1 MTQLVSEQEQTAA
14 VKSLERLISVPSYN
28 QPAETGAPFGRVIRN
43 ALDEMMKICDELG
56 FRTYED
62 PDGYYGYAEVG
73 EGEKVFGVIC
83 HLDTVPAGDL
93 ASWEHDPFKGAV
105 YNNAVYGRGAQD
117 DKGPGIAALFA
128 VKALMDAGYQFNRRI
143 RFIYGTDEE
152 ILWRGIAQ
160 YNKKE
165 APIDSGISPDA
176 EFPLIYAEKGLQ
188 QSYLVGPGTDQLKIS
203 LKNAFNA
210 VPDKAVYDGPKQA
223 EVKAALDKHGFEYT
237 SDGDSITVT
246 GKSVHAML
254 APEGTNAVLRLAI
267 ALDDVFDFKPLDFIG
282 KLFKEDATGTNV
294 LGDVEDESGHLT
306 FNISSLEIN
315 EQETRMQID
324 LRIPVTIDRDQLL
337 EKLSAKVAPYDLKYV
352 HFDYVA
358 PLYVPK
364 DSNLVKTLMEVYKE
378 QTGDMAAT
386 PQISGG
392 ATFARTMHNCVAFGG
407 MLPTTP
413 DYMHQANE
421 QWPLKD
427 MFKAMEIY
435 AQAIKRLCVDEGN

>member
-1 MTQLVSEQEQTAA
+1 MDKIITEDEQKAA
-14 VKSLERLISVPSYN
+14 VKTLERLISVPSYN
-28 QPAETGAPFGRVIRN
+28 QPAEEGAPFGKGIRN
-43 ALDEMMKICDELG
+43 ALDEMMKICDELS
-56 FRTYED
+56 FKTYED

-73 EGEKVFGVIC
+73 SGDKIFGVIC

-93 ASWEHDPFKGAV
+93 GKWKHNPFKGTV
-105 YNNAVYGRGAQD
+105 INDAVYGRGSQD
-117 DKGPGIAALFA
+117 DKGPGIAALYA
-128 VKALMDAGYQFNRRI
+128 VKALMDQGYHFNQRI

-152 ILWRGIAQ
+152 ILWRGIAE

-188 QSYLVGPGTDQLKIS
+188 QSYLVGPGTDQLKLN

-210 VPDKAVYDGPKQA
+210 VPDSAVYDGPKQD
-223 EVKAALDKHGFEYT
+223 EVKVALDKHGFEYT
-237 SDGDSITVT
+237 SDDNSITVI
-246 GKSVHAML
+246 GKSVHAMM
-254 APEGTNAVLRLAI
+254 APKGTNAVLRLAI

-282 KLFKEDATGTNV
+282 KLFKEGATGSNV
-294 LGDVEDESGHLT
+294 LGDVRDESGQLT

-315 EQETRMQID
+315 ENETRMQID
-324 LRIPVTIDRDQLL
+324 LRIPVTVDRDNLL
-337 EKLSAKVAPYDLKYV
+337 AKLSKQVAAYDLKYV
-352 HFDYVA
+352 HFDYLA

-364 DSNLVKTLMEVYKE
+364 DSKLVRTLMKVYKE
-378 QTGDMAAT
+378 QTGDVDAE

-392 ATFARTMHNCVAFGG
+392 ATFARTMNNCVAFGG

-421 QWPLKD
+421 QWPLSD
-427 MFKAMEIY
+427 MYKAMEIY
-435 AQAIKRLCVDEGN
+435 VQAIKKLCVD

>member
-1 MTQLVSEQEQTAA
+1 MDKIITEDEQKAA
-14 VKSLERLISVPSYN
+14 VKTLERLISVPSYN
-28 QPAETGAPFGRVIRN
+28 QPAEEGAPFGKGIRN
-43 ALDEMMKICDELG
+43 ALDEMMKICDELS
-56 FRTYED
+56 FKTYED

-73 EGEKVFGVIC
+73 SGDKIFGVIC

-93 ASWEHDPFKGAV
+93 GKWKHNPFKGTV
-105 YNNAVYGRGAQD
+105 INDAVYGRGSQD
-117 DKGPGIAALFA
+117 DKGPGIAALYA
-128 VKALMDAGYQFNRRI
+128 VKALMDQGYHFNQRI

-152 ILWRGIAQ
+152 ILWRGIAE

-188 QSYLVGPGTDQLKIS
+188 QSYLVGPGTDQLKLN

-210 VPDKAVYDGPKQA
+210 VPDSAVYDGPKQD
-223 EVKAALDKHGFEYT
+223 EVKVALDKHGFEYT
-237 SDGDSITVT
+237 SDDNSITVI
-246 GKSVHAML
+246 GKSVHAMM
-254 APEGTNAVLRLAI
+254 APKGTNAVLRLAI

-282 KLFKEDATGTNV
+282 KLFKEGATGSNV
-294 LGDVEDESGHLT
+294 LGDVRDESGQLT

-315 EQETRMQID
+315 ENETRMQID
-324 LRIPVTIDRDQLL
+324 LRIPVTVDRDNLL
-337 EKLSAKVAPYDLKYV
+337 AKLSKQVAAYDLKYV
-352 HFDYVA
+352 HFDYLA

-364 DSNLVKTLMEVYKE
+364 DSKLLRTLMKVYKE
-378 QTGDMAAT
+378 QTGDVDAE

-392 ATFARTMHNCVAFGG
+392 ATFARTMNNCVAFGG

-421 QWPLKD
+421 QWPLSD
-427 MFKAMEIY
+427 MYKAMEIY
-435 AQAIKRLCVDEGN
+435 AQAIKKLCVD

>member
-1 MTQLVSEQEQTAA
+1 MDKIITEDEQKAA
-14 VKSLERLISVPSYN
+14 VKTLERLISVPSYN
-28 QPAETGAPFGRVIRN
+28 QPAEEGAPFGKGIRN
-43 ALDEMMKICDELG
+43 ALDEMMKICDELS
-56 FRTYED
+56 FKTYED

-73 EGEKVFGVIC
+73 SGDKIFGVIC

-93 ASWEHDPFKGAV
+93 GKWKHNPFKGTV
-105 YNNAVYGRGAQD
+105 INDAVYGRGSQD
-117 DKGPGIAALFA
+117 DKGPGIAALYA
-128 VKALMDAGYQFNRRI
+128 VKALMDQGYHFNQRI

-152 ILWRGIAQ
+152 ILWRGIAE

-188 QSYLVGPGTDQLKIS
+188 QSYLVGPGTDQLKLN

-210 VPDKAVYDGPKQA
+210 VPDSAVYDGPKQD
-223 EVKAALDKHGFEYT
+223 EVKVALDKHGFEYT
-237 SDGDSITVT
+237 SDDNSITVI
-246 GKSVHAML
+246 GKSVHAMM
-254 APEGTNAVLRLAI
+254 APKGTNAVLRLAI

-282 KLFKEDATGTNV
+282 KLFKEGATGSNV
-294 LGDVEDESGHLT
+294 LGDVRDESGQLT

-315 EQETRMQID
+315 ENETRMQID
-324 LRIPVTIDRDQLL
+324 LRIPVTVDRDNLL
-337 EKLSAKVAPYDLKYV
+337 AKLSKQVAAYDLKYV
-352 HFDYVA
+352 HFDYLV

-364 DSNLVKTLMEVYKE
+364 DSKLVRTLMKVYKE
-378 QTGDMAAT
+378 QTGDVDAE

-392 ATFARTMHNCVAFGG
+392 ATFARTMNNCVAFGG

-421 QWPLKD
+421 QWPLSD
-427 MFKAMEIY
+427 MYKAMEIY
-435 AQAIKRLCVDEGN
+435 AQAIKKLCVD

>member
-1 MTQLVSEQEQTAA
+1 MDKIITEDEQKAA
-14 VKSLERLISVPSYN
+14 VKTLERLISVPSYN
-28 QPAETGAPFGRVIRN
+28 QPAEEGAPFGKGIRN
-43 ALDEMMKICDELG
+43 ALDEMMKICDELS
-56 FRTYED
+56 FKTYED

-73 EGEKVFGVIC
+73 SGDKIFGVIC

-93 ASWEHDPFKGAV
+93 GKWKHNPFKGTV
-105 YNNAVYGRGAQD
+105 INDAVYGRGSQD
-117 DKGPGIAALFA
+117 DKGPGIAALYA
-128 VKALMDAGYQFNRRI
+128 VKALMDQGYHFNQRI

-152 ILWRGIAQ
+152 ILWRGIAE

-188 QSYLVGPGTDQLKIS
+188 QSYLVGPGTDQLKLN

-210 VPDKAVYDGPKQA
+210 VPDSAVYDGPKQD
-223 EVKAALDKHGFEYT
+223 EVKVALDKHGFEYT
-237 SDGDSITVT
+237 SDNNSITVI
-246 GKSVHAML
+246 GKSVHAMM
-254 APEGTNAVLRLAI
+254 APKGTNAVLRLAI

-282 KLFKEDATGTNV
+282 KLFKEGATGSNV
-294 LGDVEDESGHLT
+294 LGDVRDESGQLT

-315 EQETRMQID
+315 ENETRMQID
-324 LRIPVTIDRDQLL
+324 LRIPVTVDRDNLL
-337 EKLSAKVAPYDLKYV
+337 AKLSKQVAAYDLKYV
-352 HFDYVA
+352 HFDYLA

-364 DSNLVKTLMEVYKE
+364 DSKLVRTLMKVYKE
-378 QTGDMAAT
+378 QTGDVDAE

-392 ATFARTMHNCVAFGG
+392 ATFARTMNNCVAFGG

-421 QWPLKD
+421 QWPLSD
-427 MFKAMEIY
+427 MYKAMEIY
-435 AQAIKRLCVDEGN
+435 AQAIKKLCVD

>member
-1 MTQLVSEQEQTAA
+1 MDKIITEDEQKAA
-14 VKSLERLISVPSYN
+14 VKTLERLISVPSYN
-28 QPAETGAPFGRVIRN
+28 QPAEEGAPFGKGIRN
-43 ALDEMMKICDELG
+43 ALDEMMKICDELS
-56 FRTYED
+56 FKTYED

-73 EGEKVFGVIC
+73 SGDKIFGVIC

-93 ASWEHDPFKGAV
+93 GKWKHNPFKGTV
-105 YNNAVYGRGAQD
+105 INDAVYGRGSQD
-117 DKGPGIAALFA
+117 DKGPGIAALYA
-128 VKALMDAGYQFNRRI
+128 VKALMDQGYHFNQRI

-152 ILWRGIAQ
+152 ILWRGIAE

-188 QSYLVGPGTDQLKIS
+188 QSYLVGPGTDQLKLN

-210 VPDKAVYDGPKQA
+210 VPDSAVYDGPKQD
-223 EVKAALDKHGFEYT
+223 EVKVALDKHGFEYT
-237 SDGDSITVT
+237 SDDNSITVI
-246 GKSVHAML
+246 GKSVHAMM
-254 APEGTNAVLRLAI
+254 APKGTNAVLRLAI

-282 KLFKEDATGTNV
+282 KLFKEGATGSNV
-294 LGDVEDESGHLT
+294 LGDVRDESGQLT

-315 EQETRMQID
+315 ENETRMQID
-324 LRIPVTIDRDQLL
+324 LRIPVTVDRDNLL
-337 EKLSAKVAPYDLKYV
+337 AKLSKQVAAYDLKYV
-352 HFDYVA
+352 HFDYLA

-364 DSNLVKTLMEVYKE
+364 DSKLVRTLMKVYKE
-378 QTGDMAAT
+378 QTGDVDAE

-392 ATFARTMHNCVAFGG
+392 ATFARTMNNCVAFGG

-421 QWPLKD
+421 QWPLPD
-427 MFKAMEIY
+427 MYKAMEIY
-435 AQAIKRLCVDEGN
+435 AQAIKKLCVD

>member
-1 MTQLVSEQEQTAA
+1 MDKIITEDEQKAA
-14 VKSLERLISVPSYN
+14 VKTLERLISVPSYN
-28 QPAETGAPFGRVIRN
+28 QPVEEGAPFGKGIRN

-56 FRTYED
+56 FKTYED

-73 EGEKVFGVIC
+73 SGDKIFGVIC

-93 ASWEHDPFKGAV
+93 GKWKHNPFKGTV
-105 YNNAVYGRGAQD
+105 INDAVYGRGSQD
-117 DKGPGIAALFA
+117 DKGPGIAALYA
-128 VKALMDAGYQFNRRI
+128 VKALMDQGYHFNQRI

-152 ILWRGIAQ
+152 ILWRGIAE

-188 QSYLVGPGTDQLKIS
+188 QSYLVGPGTDQLKIN

-210 VPDKAVYDGPKQA
+210 VPDSAVYDGPKQD

-237 SDGDSITVT
+237 SDDNSITVI
-246 GKSVHAML
+246 GKSVHAMM

-282 KLFKEDATGTNV
+282 KLFKEDATGSNV
-294 LGDVEDESGHLT
+294 LGDVRDESGQLT

-315 EQETRMQID
+315 ENETRMQID
-324 LRIPVTIDRDQLL
+324 LRIPVTIDRDNLL
-337 EKLSAKVAPYDLKYV
+337 AKLSKQVAAYDLKYV
-352 HFDYVA
+352 HFDYLA

-364 DSNLVKTLMEVYKE
+364 DSKLVQTLMKVYKK
-378 QTGDMAAT
+378 QTGDVDAE

-392 ATFARTMHNCVAFGG
+392 ATFARTMNNCVAFGG

-421 QWPLKD
+421 QWPLPD
-427 MFKAMEIY
+427 MYKAMEIY
-435 AQAIKRLCVDEGN
+435 AQAIKKLCVD

>member
-1 MTQLVSEQEQTAA
+1 MDKIITEDEQKAA
-14 VKSLERLISVPSYN
+14 VKTLERLISVPSYN
-28 QPAETGAPFGRVIRN
+28 QPAEEGAPFGKGIRN
-43 ALDEMMKICDELG
+43 ALDEMMKICDELS
-56 FRTYED
+56 FKTYED

-73 EGEKVFGVIC
+73 SGDKIFGVIC

-93 ASWEHDPFKGAV
+93 GKWKHNPFKGTV
-105 YNNAVYGRGAQD
+105 INDAVYGRGSQD
-117 DKGPGIAALFA
+117 DKGPGIAALYA
-128 VKALMDAGYQFNRRI
+128 IKALMDQGYHFNQRI

-152 ILWRGIAQ
+152 ILWRGIAE

-188 QSYLVGPGTDQLKIS
+188 QSYLVGPGTDQLKLN

-210 VPDKAVYDGPKQA
+210 VPDSAVYDGPKQD
-223 EVKAALDKHGFEYT
+223 EVKVALDKHGFEYT
-237 SDGDSITVT
+237 SDDNSITVI
-246 GKSVHAML
+246 GKSVHAMM
-254 APEGTNAVLRLAI
+254 APKGTNAVLRLAI

-282 KLFKEDATGTNV
+282 KLFKEGATGSNV
-294 LGDVEDESGHLT
+294 LGDVRDESGQLT

-315 EQETRMQID
+315 ENETRMQID
-324 LRIPVTIDRDQLL
+324 LRIPVTVDRDNLL
-337 EKLSAKVAPYDLKYV
+337 AKLSKQVAAYDLKYV
-352 HFDYVA
+352 HFDYLA

-364 DSNLVKTLMEVYKE
+364 DSKLVRTLMKVYKE
-378 QTGDMAAT
+378 QTGDVDAE

-392 ATFARTMHNCVAFGG
+392 ATFARTMNNCVAFGG

-421 QWPLKD
+421 QWPLSD
-427 MFKAMEIY
+427 MYKAMEIY
-435 AQAIKRLCVDEGN
+435 AQAIKKLCVD

>member
-1 MTQLVSEQEQTAA
+1 MDKIITEDEQKAA
-14 VKSLERLISVPSYN
+14 VKTLERLISVPSYN
-28 QPAETGAPFGRVIRN
+28 QPAEEGAPFGKGIRN
-43 ALDEMMKICDELG
+43 ALDEMMKICDELS
-56 FRTYED
+56 FKTYED

-73 EGEKVFGVIC
+73 SGDKIFGVIC

-93 ASWEHDPFKGAV
+93 GKWKHNPFKGTV
-105 YNNAVYGRGAQD
+105 INDAVYGRGSQD
-117 DKGPGIAALFA
+117 DKGPGIAALYA
-128 VKALMDAGYQFNRRI
+128 VKALMDQGYHFNQRI

-152 ILWRGIAQ
+152 ILWRGIAE

-188 QSYLVGPGTDQLKIS
+188 QSYLVGPGTDQLKLN

-210 VPDKAVYDGPKQA
+210 VPDSAVYDGPKQD
-223 EVKAALDKHGFEYT
+223 EVKVALDKHGFEYT
-237 SDGDSITVT
+237 SDDNSITVI
-246 GKSVHAML
+246 GKSVHAMM
-254 APEGTNAVLRLAI
+254 APKGTNAVLRLAI

-282 KLFKEDATGTNV
+282 KLFKEDATGSNV
-294 LGDVEDESGHLT
+294 LGDVRDESGQLT

-315 EQETRMQID
+315 ENETRMQID
-324 LRIPVTIDRDQLL
+324 LRIPVTVDRDNLL
-337 EKLSAKVAPYDLKYV
+337 AKLSKQVAAYDLKYV
-352 HFDYVA
+352 HFDYLA

-364 DSNLVKTLMEVYKE
+364 DSKLVQTLMEVYKE
-378 QTGDMAAT
+378 QTGDVAAE

-392 ATFARTMHNCVAFGG
+392 ATFARTMNNCVAFGG

-421 QWPLKD
+421 QWPLPD
-427 MFKAMEIY
+427 MYKAMEIY
-435 AQAIKRLCVDEGN
+435 AQAIKKLCVD

>member
-1 MTQLVSEQEQTAA
+1 MSKIVNEQDQQAA
-14 VKSLERLISVPSYN
+14 VQALERLISVPSYN
-28 QPAETGAPFGRVIRN
+28 QEPAPGAPFGQGIRN

-56 FRTYED
+56 FKTYED
-62 PDGYYGYAEVG
+62 PNGYYGYAEVG
-73 EGEKVFGVIC
+73 QGDKVFGVIC

-93 ASWEHDPFKGAV
+93 AAWEHDPFKGTV
-105 YNNAVYGRGAQD
+105 INNAVYGRGSQD

-128 VKALMDAGYQFNRRI
+128 VKALMDRGYQFKQRI

-210 VPDKAVYDGPKQA
+210 VPDKAVYDGPKLA
-223 EVKAALDKHGFEYT
+223 EVKAALDRHGFAYQD
-237 SDGDSITVT
+237 DGDSITVL

-254 APEGTNAVLRLAI
+254 APQGTNAVLRLAI
-267 ALDDVFDFKPLDFIG
+267 ALDEVFDFKPLDFIG

-294 LGDVEDESGHLT
+294 LGDVQDESGHLT

-324 LRIPVTIDRDQLL
+324 LRIPVTVDRDKLIDQLS
-337 EKLSAKVAPYDLKYV
+337 KAVAPYDLKYV
-352 HFDYVA
+352 HFDYLA

-364 DSNLVKTLMEVYKE
+364 DTKLVQTLMAVYKE
-378 QTGDMAAT
+378 QTGDQDAT

-421 QWPLKD
+421 QWPLAD
-427 MFKAMEIY
+427 MDKAMEIF
-435 AQAIKRLCVDEGN
+435 AQAIKRLVCD

>member
-1 MTQLVSEQEQTAA
+1 MDKTITEDEQKAA
-14 VKSLERLISVPSYN
+14 VKTLERLISVPSYN
-28 QPAETGAPFGRVIRN
+28 QPAEEGAPFGKGIRN
-43 ALDEMMKICDELG
+43 ALDEMMKICDELS
-56 FRTYED
+56 FKTYED

-73 EGEKVFGVIC
+73 SGDKIFGVIC

-93 ASWEHDPFKGAV
+93 GKWKHNPFKGTV
-105 YNNAVYGRGAQD
+105 INDAVYGRGSQD
-117 DKGPGIAALFA
+117 DKGPGIAALYA
-128 VKALMDAGYQFNRRI
+128 VKALMDQGYHFNQRI

-152 ILWRGIAQ
+152 ILWRGIAE

-188 QSYLVGPGTDQLKIS
+188 QSYLVGPGTDQLKLN

-210 VPDKAVYDGPKQA
+210 VPDSAVYDGPKQD
-223 EVKAALDKHGFEYT
+223 EVKVALDKHGFEYT
-237 SDGDSITVT
+237 SDDNSITVI
-246 GKSVHAML
+246 GKSVHAMM
-254 APEGTNAVLRLAI
+254 APKGTNAVLRLAI

-282 KLFKEDATGTNV
+282 KLFKEGATGSNV
-294 LGDVEDESGHLT
+294 LGDVRDESGQLT

-315 EQETRMQID
+315 ENETRMQID
-324 LRIPVTIDRDQLL
+324 LRIPVTVDRDNLL
-337 EKLSAKVAPYDLKYV
+337 AKLSKQVAAYDLNYV
-352 HFDYVA
+352 HFDYLA

-364 DSNLVKTLMEVYKE
+364 DSKLVRTLMKVYKE
-378 QTGDMAAT
+378 QTGDVDAE

-392 ATFARTMHNCVAFGG
+392 ATFARTMNNCVAFGG

-421 QWPLKD
+421 QWPLSD
-427 MFKAMEIY
+427 MYKAMEIY
-435 AQAIKRLCVDEGN
+435 AQAIKKLCVD

>member
-1 MTQLVSEQEQTAA
+1 MDKIITEDEQKAA
-14 VKSLERLISVPSYN
+14 VKTLERLISVPSYN
-28 QPAETGAPFGRVIRN
+28 QPAEEGAPFGKGIRN
-43 ALDEMMKICDELG
+43 ALDEMMKICDELS
-56 FRTYED
+56 FKTYED

-73 EGEKVFGVIC
+73 SGDKIFGVIC

-93 ASWEHDPFKGAV
+93 GKWKHNPFKGTV
-105 YNNAVYGRGAQD
+105 INDAVYGRGSQD
-117 DKGPGIAALFA
+117 DKGPGIAALYA
-128 VKALMDAGYQFNRRI
+128 VKALMDQGYHFNQRI

-152 ILWRGIAQ
+152 ILWRGIAE

-188 QSYLVGPGTDQLKIS
+188 QSYLVGPGTDQLKLN

-210 VPDKAVYDGPKQA
+210 VPDSAVYDGPKQD
-223 EVKAALDKHGFEYT
+223 EVKVALDKHGFEYT
-237 SDGDSITVT
+237 SDDNSITVI
-246 GKSVHAML
+246 GKAVHAMM
-254 APEGTNAVLRLAI
+254 APKGTNAVLRLAI

-282 KLFKEDATGTNV
+282 KLFKEGATGSNV
-294 LGDVEDESGHLT
+294 LGDVRDESGQLT

-315 EQETRMQID
+315 ENETRMQID
-324 LRIPVTIDRDQLL
+324 LRIPVTVDRDNLL
-337 EKLSAKVAPYDLKYV
+337 AKLSKQVAAYDLKYV
-352 HFDYVA
+352 HFDYLA

-364 DSNLVKTLMEVYKE
+364 DSKLVRTLMKVYKE
-378 QTGDMAAT
+378 QTGDVDAE

-392 ATFARTMHNCVAFGG
+392 ATFARTMNNCVAFGG

-421 QWPLKD
+421 QWPLSD
-427 MFKAMEIY
+427 MYKAMEIY
-435 AQAIKRLCVDEGN
+435 AQAIKKLCVD

>member
-1 MTQLVSEQEQTAA
+1 MDKIITEDEQKAA
-14 VKSLERLISVPSYN
+14 VKTLERLISVPSYN
-28 QPAETGAPFGRVIRN
+28 QPAEEGAPFGKGIRN
-43 ALDEMMKICDELG
+43 ALDEMMKICDELS
-56 FRTYED
+56 FKTYED

-73 EGEKVFGVIC
+73 SGDKIFGVIC

-93 ASWEHDPFKGAV
+93 GKWKHNPFKGTV
-105 YNNAVYGRGAQD
+105 INDAVYGRGSQD
-117 DKGPGIAALFA
+117 DKGPGIAALYA
-128 VKALMDAGYQFNRRI
+128 VKALMDQGYHFNQRI

-152 ILWRGIAQ
+152 ILWRGIAE

-188 QSYLVGPGTDQLKIS
+188 QSYLVGPGTDQLKLN

-210 VPDKAVYDGPKQA
+210 VPDSAVYDGPKQD
-223 EVKAALDKHGFEYT
+223 EVKVALDKHGFEYT
-237 SDGDSITVT
+237 SDDNSITVI
-246 GKSVHAML
+246 GKSVHAMM
-254 APEGTNAVLRLAI
+254 APKGTNAVLRLAI

-282 KLFKEDATGTNV
+282 KLFKEDATGSNV
-294 LGDVEDESGHLT
+294 LGDVRDESGQLT

-315 EQETRMQID
+315 ENETRMQID
-324 LRIPVTIDRDQLL
+324 LRIPVTVDRDNLL
-337 EKLSAKVAPYDLKYV
+337 AKLSKQVAAYDLKYV
-352 HFDYVA
+352 HFDYLA

-364 DSNLVKTLMEVYKE
+364 DSKLVRTLMKVYKE
-378 QTGDMAAT
+378 QTGDVDAE

-392 ATFARTMHNCVAFGG
+392 ATFARTMNNCVAFGG

-421 QWPLKD
+421 QWPLSD
-427 MFKAMEIY
+427 MYKAMEIY
-435 AQAIKRLCVDEGN
+435 AQAIKKLCVD

>member
-1 MTQLVSEQEQTAA
+1 MDKIITEDEQKAA
-14 VKSLERLISVPSYN
+14 VKTLERLISVPSYN
-28 QPAETGAPFGRVIRN
+28 QPAEEGAPFGKGIRN

-56 FRTYED
+56 FKTYED

-73 EGEKVFGVIC
+73 SGDKIFGIIC

-93 ASWEHDPFKGAV
+93 GKWKHDPFKGTV
-105 YNNAVYGRGAQD
+105 IDNAVYGRGSQD
-117 DKGPGIAALFA
+117 DKGPGIAALYA
-128 VKALMDAGYQFNRRI
+128 VKALMDQGYHFSQRI

-152 ILWRGIAQ
+152 ILWRGIAE

-188 QSYLVGPGTDQLKIS
+188 QSYLVGPGTDQLKLN

-210 VPDKAVYDGPKQA
+210 VPDSAVYDGPKQD

-237 SDGDSITVT
+237 SDDNSITVI
-246 GKSVHAML
+246 GKSVHAMM

-267 ALDDVFDFKPLDFIG
+267 ALDDVFDFKPLDFLG
-282 KLFKEDATGTNV
+282 KLFKEDATGSNV
-294 LGDVEDESGHLT
+294 LGDVRDESGQLT

-315 EQETRMQID
+315 ENETRMQID
-324 LRIPVTIDRDQLL
+324 LRIPVTVDRDNLL
-337 EKLSAKVAPYDLKYV
+337 AKLSKQVAAYDLKYV
-352 HFDYVA
+352 HFDYLA

-364 DSNLVKTLMEVYKE
+364 DSKLVQTLMEVYKE
-378 QTGDMAAT
+378 QTGDVNAE

-392 ATFARTMHNCVAFGG
+392 ATFARTMNNCVAFGG

-421 QWPLKD
+421 QWPLPD
-427 MFKAMEIY
+427 MYKAMEIY
-435 AQAIKRLCVDEGN
+435 AQAIKKLCVD

>member
-1 MTQLVSEQEQTAA
+1 MDKIITEDEQKAA
-14 VKSLERLISVPSYN
+14 VKTLERLISVPSYN
-28 QPAETGAPFGRVIRN
+28 QPAEEGAPFGKEIRN

-56 FRTYED
+56 FKTYED

-73 EGEKVFGVIC
+73 SGDKIFGVIC

-93 ASWEHDPFKGAV
+93 GKQKHNPFKGTV
-105 YNNAVYGRGAQD
+105 INDAVYGRGSQD
-117 DKGPGIAALFA
+117 DKGPGIAALYA
-128 VKALMDAGYQFNRRI
+128 VKALMDQGYHFNQRI

-152 ILWRGIAQ
+152 ILWRGIAE

-188 QSYLVGPGTDQLKIS
+188 QSYLVGPGTDQLKLN

-210 VPDKAVYDGPKQA
+210 VPDSAVYDGPKQD

-237 SDGDSITVT
+237 SDDNSITVI
-246 GKSVHAML
+246 GKSVHAMM
-254 APEGTNAVLRLAI
+254 APKGTNAVLRLAI
-267 ALDDVFDFKPLDFIG
+267 ALDDVFDFKPLDFLG
-282 KLFKEDATGTNV
+282 KLFKEDATGSDV
-294 LGDVEDESGHLT
+294 LGDVRDESGQLT

-315 EQETRMQID
+315 ENETRMQID
-324 LRIPVTIDRDQLL
+324 LRIPVTVDRANLL
-337 EKLSAKVAPYDLKYV
+337 AKLSKQVAAYDLKYV
-352 HFDYVA
+352 HFDYLA

-364 DSNLVKTLMEVYKE
+364 DSKLVQTLMEVYKE
-378 QTGDMAAT
+378 QTGDVDAE

-392 ATFARTMHNCVAFGG
+392 ATFARTMNNCVAFGG

-421 QWPLKD
+421 QWPLPD
-427 MFKAMEIY
+427 MYKAMEIY
-435 AQAIKRLCVDEGN
+435 AQAIKKLCVD

>member
-1 MTQLVSEQEQTAA
+1 MDKIITEDEQKAA
-14 VKSLERLISVPSYN
+14 VKILERLISVPSYN
-28 QPAETGAPFGRVIRN
+28 QPAEEGAPFGKGIRN

-56 FRTYED
+56 FKTYED

-73 EGEKVFGVIC
+73 SGDKIFGVIC

-93 ASWEHDPFKGAV
+93 GKWKHDPFKGTV
-105 YNNAVYGRGAQD
+105 INDAVYGRGSQD
-117 DKGPGIAALFA
+117 DKGPGIAALYA
-128 VKALMDAGYQFNRRI
+128 VKALMDQGYHFNQRI

-152 ILWRGIAQ
+152 ILWRGIAE

-188 QSYLVGPGTDQLKIS
+188 QSYLVGPGTDQLKIN

-210 VPDKAVYDGPKQA
+210 VPDSAVYDGPKQD

-237 SDGDSITVT
+237 SDGNSIAVI
-246 GKSVHAML
+246 GKSVHAMM
-254 APEGTNAVLRLAI
+254 APEGTNAVLRLVI

-282 KLFKEDATGTNV
+282 KLFKEDATGSNV
-294 LGDVEDESGHLT
+294 LGDVRDESGQLT

-315 EQETRMQID
+315 ENETRMQID
-324 LRIPVTIDRDQLL
+324 LRIPVTIDRDNLL
-337 EKLSAKVAPYDLKYV
+337 AKLSKQVAAYDLKYV
-352 HFDYVA
+352 HFDYLA

-364 DSNLVKTLMEVYKE
+364 DSKLVQTLMKVYKE
-378 QTGDMAAT
+378 QTGDVDAE

-392 ATFARTMHNCVAFGG
+392 ATFARTMNNCVAFGG

-421 QWPLKD
+421 QWPLPD
-427 MFKAMEIY
+427 MYKAMEIY
-435 AQAIKRLCVDEGN
+435 AQAIKKLCVD

>member
-1 MTQLVSEQEQTAA
+1 MDKIITEDEQKAA
-14 VKSLERLISVPSYN
+14 VKTLERLISVPSYN
-28 QPAETGAPFGRVIRN
+28 QPAEERAPFGKGIRN

-56 FRTYED
+56 FKTYED

-73 EGEKVFGVIC
+73 SGDKIFGIIC

-93 ASWEHDPFKGAV
+93 GKWKHDPFKGTV
-105 YNNAVYGRGAQD
+105 INDAVYGRGSQD
-117 DKGPGIAALFA
+117 DKGPGIAALYA
-128 VKALMDAGYQFNRRI
+128 VKALMDQGYHFNQRI

-152 ILWRGIAQ
+152 ILWRGIAE

-188 QSYLVGPGTDQLKIS
+188 QSYLVGPGTDQLKLN

-210 VPDKAVYDGPKQA
+210 VPDSAVYDGPKQD

-237 SDGDSITVT
+237 SDDNSITVI
-246 GKSVHAML
+246 GKSVHAMM

-282 KLFKEDATGTNV
+282 KLFKEDATGSNV
-294 LGDVEDESGHLT
+294 LGDVRDESGQLT

-315 EQETRMQID
+315 ENETRMQID
-324 LRIPVTIDRDQLL
+324 LRIPVTVDRDNLL
-337 EKLSAKVAPYDLKYV
+337 AKLSKQVAAYDLKYV
-352 HFDYVA
+352 HFDYLA

-364 DSNLVKTLMEVYKE
+364 DSKLVQTLMEVYKE
-378 QTGDMAAT
+378 QTGDVDAE

-392 ATFARTMHNCVAFGG
+392 ATFARTMNNCVAFGG

-421 QWPLKD
+421 QWPLPD
-427 MFKAMEIY
+427 MYKAMEIY
-435 AQAIKRLCVDEGN
+435 AQAIKKLCVD

>member
-1 MTQLVSEQEQTAA
+1 MDKIITEDEQKAA
-14 VKSLERLISVPSYN
+14 VKTLERLISVPSYN
-28 QPAETGAPFGRVIRN
+28 QPAEEGASFGKGIRN
-43 ALDEMMKICDELG
+43 ALDEMMKICDELS
-56 FRTYED
+56 FKTYED

-73 EGEKVFGVIC
+73 SGDKIFGVIC

-93 ASWEHDPFKGAV
+93 GKWKHNPFKGTV
-105 YNNAVYGRGAQD
+105 INDAVYGRGSQD
-117 DKGPGIAALFA
+117 DKGPGIAALYA
-128 VKALMDAGYQFNRRI
+128 VKALMDQGYHFNQRI

-152 ILWRGIAQ
+152 ILWRGIAE

-188 QSYLVGPGTDQLKIS
+188 QSYLVGPGTDQLKLN

-210 VPDKAVYDGPKQA
+210 VPDSAVYDGPKQD
-223 EVKAALDKHGFEYT
+223 EVKVALDKHGFEYT
-237 SDGDSITVT
+237 SDDKSITVI
-246 GKSVHAML
+246 GKAVHAMM
-254 APEGTNAVLRLAI
+254 APKGTNAVLRLAI

-282 KLFKEDATGTNV
+282 KLFKEGATGSNV
-294 LGDVEDESGHLT
+294 LGDVRDESGQLT

-315 EQETRMQID
+315 ENETRMQID
-324 LRIPVTIDRDQLL
+324 LRIPVTVDRDNLL
-337 EKLSAKVAPYDLKYV
+337 AKLSKQVAAYDLKYV
-352 HFDYVA
+352 HFDYLA

-364 DSNLVKTLMEVYKE
+364 DSKLVRTLMKVYKE
-378 QTGDMAAT
+378 QTGDVDAE

-392 ATFARTMHNCVAFGG
+392 ATFARTMNNCVAFGG

-421 QWPLKD
+421 QWPLSD
-427 MFKAMEIY
+427 MYKAMEIY
-435 AQAIKRLCVDEGN
+435 AQAIKKLCVD

>member
-1 MTQLVSEQEQTAA
+1 MDKIITEDEQKAA
-14 VKSLERLISVPSYN
+14 VKTLERLISVPSYN
-28 QPAETGAPFGRVIRN
+28 QPVEEGAPFGKGIRN

-56 FRTYED
+56 FKTYED
-62 PDGYYGYAEVG
+62 PDGYYSYAEVG
-73 EGEKVFGVIC
+73 SGDKIFGVIC

-93 ASWEHDPFKGAV
+93 GKWKHNPFKGTV
-105 YNNAVYGRGAQD
+105 INDAVYGRGSQD
-117 DKGPGIAALFA
+117 DKGPGIAALYA
-128 VKALMDAGYQFNRRI
+128 VKALMDQGYHFNQRI

-152 ILWRGIAQ
+152 ILWRGIAE

-188 QSYLVGPGTDQLKIS
+188 QSYLVGPGTDQLKLN

-210 VPDKAVYDGPKQA
+210 VPDSAVYDGPKQD
-223 EVKAALDKHGFEYT
+223 EVKVALDKHGFEYT
-237 SDGDSITVT
+237 SDDNSITVI
-246 GKSVHAML
+246 GKSVHAMM
-254 APEGTNAVLRLAI
+254 APKGTNAVLRLAI

-282 KLFKEDATGTNV
+282 KLFKEDATGSNV
-294 LGDVEDESGHLT
+294 LGDVRDESGQLT

-315 EQETRMQID
+315 ENETRMQID
-324 LRIPVTIDRDQLL
+324 LRIPVTIDRDNLL
-337 EKLSAKVAPYDLKYV
+337 AKLSKQVAAYDLKYV
-352 HFDYVA
+352 HFDYLA

-364 DSNLVKTLMEVYKE
+364 DSKLVQTLMKVYKE
-378 QTGDMAAT
+378 QTGDVDAE

-392 ATFARTMHNCVAFGG
+392 ATFARTMNNCVAFGG

-421 QWPLKD
+421 QWPLPD
-427 MFKAMEIY
+427 MYKAMEIY
-435 AQAIKRLCVDEGN
+435 AQAIKKLCVD

>member
-1 MTQLVSEQEQTAA
+1 MAQLVNEKEQQEA
-14 VKSLERLISVPSYN
+14 VKTLERLISVPSYN
-28 QPAETGAPFGRVIRN
+28 QPAEDGAPFGRKIRN

-56 FRTYED
+56 FKTYED

-73 EGEKVFGVIC
+73 TGDKAFGVIC

-93 ASWEHDPFKGAV
+93 KNWEHDPFKGTV
-105 YNNAVYGRGAQD
+105 INNAVYGRGAQD
-117 DKGPGIAALFA
+117 DKGPGIAALYA
-128 VKALMDAGYQFNRRI
+128 VKALMDAGYHFNQRI

-165 APIDSGISPDA
+165 SQIDSGISPDA
-176 EFPLIYAEKGLQ
+176 EFPLIYAEKGLEQ
-188 QSYLVGPGTDQLKIS
+188 AYLVGPGTDKLHIS

-210 VPDKAVYDGPKQA
+210 VPDKAVYDGPKQD
-223 EVKAALDKHGFEYT
+223 EVKAALDKHGFKYT
-237 SDGDSITVT
+237 SDDHSITVL

-254 APEGTNAVLRLAI
+254 APQGTNAVLRLAI

-315 EQETRMQID
+315 EKETRMQID
-324 LRIPVTIDRDQLL
+324 LRIPVTVDRDKLL
-337 EKLSAKVAPYDLKYV
+337 KKLDENVAAYDLKYAP
-352 HFDYVA
+352 FDYVA

-364 DSNLVKTLMEVYKE
+364 DSKLIQTLMAVYKE
-378 QTGDMAAT
+378 QTGDTKAT

-421 QWPLKD
+421 QWPLPD

-435 AQAIKRLCVDEGN
+435 AQAIKKLCVDGE

>member
-1 MTQLVSEQEQTAA
+1 MDKIITEDEQKAA
-14 VKSLERLISVPSYN
+14 VKTLERLISVPSYN
-28 QPAETGAPFGRVIRN
+28 QPAEEGAPFGKGIRN
-43 ALDEMMKICDELG
+43 ALDEMMKICDELS
-56 FRTYED
+56 FKTYED

-73 EGEKVFGVIC
+73 SGDKIFGVIC

-93 ASWEHDPFKGAV
+93 GKWKHNPFKGTV
-105 YNNAVYGRGAQD
+105 INDAVYGRGSQD
-117 DKGPGIAALFA
+117 DKGPGIAALYA
-128 VKALMDAGYQFNRRI
+128 VKALMDQGYHFNQRI

-152 ILWRGIAQ
+152 ILWRGIAE

-188 QSYLVGPGTDQLKIS
+188 QSYLVGPGTDQLKLN

-210 VPDKAVYDGPKQA
+210 VPDSAVYDGPKQD
-223 EVKAALDKHGFEYT
+223 EVKVALDKHGFEYT
-237 SDGDSITVT
+237 SDDNSITVI
-246 GKSVHAML
+246 GKSVHAMM
-254 APEGTNAVLRLAI
+254 APKGTNAVLRLAI

-282 KLFKEDATGTNV
+282 KLFKEGATGSNV
-294 LGDVEDESGHLT
+294 LGDVRDESGQLT

-315 EQETRMQID
+315 ENETRMQID
-324 LRIPVTIDRDQLL
+324 LRIPVTVDRDNLL
-337 EKLSAKVAPYDLKYV
+337 AKLSKQVAAYDLNYV
-352 HFDYVA
+352 HFDYLA

-364 DSNLVKTLMEVYKE
+364 DSKLVRTLMKVYKE
-378 QTGDMAAT
+378 QTGDVDAE

-392 ATFARTMHNCVAFGG
+392 ATFARTMNNCVAFGG

-421 QWPLKD
+421 QWPLSD
-427 MFKAMEIY
+427 MYKAMEIY
-435 AQAIKRLCVDEGN
+435 AQAIKKLCVD

>member
-1 MTQLVSEQEQTAA
+1 MDKIITEDKQKAA
-14 VKSLERLISVPSYN
+14 VKTLERLISVPSYN
-28 QPAETGAPFGRVIRN
+28 QPAEEGAPFGKGIRN

-56 FRTYED
+56 FKTYED

-73 EGEKVFGVIC
+73 SGDKVFGIIC

-93 ASWEHDPFKGAV
+93 GKWKHDPFKGTV
-105 YNNAVYGRGAQD
+105 IDNAVYGRGSQD
-117 DKGPGIAALFA
+117 DKGPGIAALYA
-128 VKALMDAGYQFNRRI
+128 VKALMDQGYHFNQRI

-152 ILWRGIAQ
+152 ILWRGIAE

-188 QSYLVGPGTDQLKIS
+188 QSYLVGPGTDQLKLN

-210 VPDKAVYDGPKQA
+210 VPDRAVYDGPKQD
-223 EVKAALDKHGFEYT
+223 EVKTALDKHGFEYT
-237 SDGDSITVT
+237 SDGNSITVI
-246 GKSVHAML
+246 GKSVHAMM

-282 KLFKEDATGTNV
+282 KLFKEDATGSNV
-294 LGDVEDESGHLT
+294 LGDVRDESGQLT

-315 EQETRMQID
+315 ENETRMQID
-324 LRIPVTIDRDQLL
+324 LRIPVTVDRDKLL
-337 EKLSAKVAPYDLKYV
+337 AKLSKQVAAYDLKYV
-352 HFDYVA
+352 HFDYLA

-364 DSNLVKTLMEVYKE
+364 DSKLVQTLMEVYKK
-378 QTGDMAAT
+378 QTGDVDAE

-392 ATFARTMHNCVAFGG
+392 ATFARTMNNCVAFGG

-421 QWPLKD
+421 QWPLPD
-427 MFKAMEIY
+427 MYKAMEIY
-435 AQAIKRLCVDEGN
+435 AQAIKKLCVD

>member
-1 MTQLVSEQEQTAA
+1 MDKIITEDEQKAA
-14 VKSLERLISVPSYN
+14 VKTLERLISVPSYN
-28 QPAETGAPFGRVIRN
+28 QPAEEGAPFGKGIRN
-43 ALDEMMKICDELG
+43 ALDEMMKICDELS
-56 FRTYED
+56 FKTYED

-73 EGEKVFGVIC
+73 SGDKIFGVIC

-93 ASWEHDPFKGAV
+93 GKWKHNPFKGTV
-105 YNNAVYGRGAQD
+105 INDAVYGRGSQD
-117 DKGPGIAALFA
+117 DKGPGIAALYA
-128 VKALMDAGYQFNRRI
+128 VKALMDQGYHFNQRI

-152 ILWRGIAQ
+152 ILWRGIAE

-188 QSYLVGPGTDQLKIS
+188 QSYLVGPGTDQLKLN

-210 VPDKAVYDGPKQA
+210 VPDSAVYDGPKQD
-223 EVKAALDKHGFEYT
+223 EVKVALDKHGFEYT
-237 SDGDSITVT
+237 SDDNSITVI
-246 GKSVHAML
+246 GKSVHAMM
-254 APEGTNAVLRLAI
+254 APKGTNAVLRLAI

-282 KLFKEDATGTNV
+282 KLFKEGATGSNV
-294 LGDVEDESGHLT
+294 LGDVRDESGQLT

-315 EQETRMQID
+315 ENETRMQID
-324 LRIPVTIDRDQLL
+324 LRIPVTVDRDNLL
-337 EKLSAKVAPYDLKYV
+337 AKLSKQVAAYDLNYV
-352 HFDYVA
+352 HFDYLA

-364 DSNLVKTLMEVYKE
+364 DSKLVRTLMKVYKE
-378 QTGDMAAT
+378 QTGDVDAE

-392 ATFARTMHNCVAFGG
+392 ATFARTMNNCVAFGG

-421 QWPLKD
+421 QWPLSD
-427 MFKAMEIY
+427 MYKAIEIY
-435 AQAIKRLCVDEGN
+435 AQAIKKLCVD

>member
-1 MTQLVSEQEQTAA
+1 MDKIITEDEQKAA
-14 VKSLERLISVPSYN
+14 VKTLERLISVPSYN
-28 QPAETGAPFGRVIRN
+28 QPAEEGAPFGKGIRN
-43 ALDEMMKICDELG
+43 ALDEMMKICDELS
-56 FRTYED
+56 FKTYED

-73 EGEKVFGVIC
+73 SGDKIFGVIC

-93 ASWEHDPFKGAV
+93 GKWKHNPFKGTV
-105 YNNAVYGRGAQD
+105 INDAVYGRGSQD
-117 DKGPGIAALFA
+117 DKGPGIAALYA
-128 VKALMDAGYQFNRRI
+128 VKALMDQGYHFNQRI

-152 ILWRGIAQ
+152 ILWRGIAE

-188 QSYLVGPGTDQLKIS
+188 QSYLVGPGTDQLKLN

-210 VPDKAVYDGPKQA
+210 VPDSAVYDGPKQD
-223 EVKAALDKHGFEYT
+223 EVKVALDKHGFEYT
-237 SDGDSITVT
+237 SDDNSITVI
-246 GKSVHAML
+246 GKSVHAMM
-254 APEGTNAVLRLAI
+254 APKGTNAVLRLAI

-282 KLFKEDATGTNV
+282 KLFKEDATGSNV
-294 LGDVEDESGHLT
+294 LGDVRDESGQLT

-315 EQETRMQID
+315 ENETRMQID
-324 LRIPVTIDRDQLL
+324 LRIPVTVDRDNLL
-337 EKLSAKVAPYDLKYV
+337 AKLSKQVAAYDLNYV
-352 HFDYVA
+352 HFDYLA

-364 DSNLVKTLMEVYKE
+364 DSKLVRTLMKVYKE
-378 QTGDMAAT
+378 QTGDVDAE

-392 ATFARTMHNCVAFGG
+392 ATFARTMNNCVAFGG

-421 QWPLKD
+421 QWPLSD
-427 MFKAMEIY
+427 MYKAMEIY
-435 AQAIKRLCVDEGN
+435 AQAIKKLCVD

>member
-1 MTQLVSEQEQTAA
+1 MDKIITEDEQKAA
-14 VKSLERLISVPSYN
+14 VKTLERLISVPSYN
-28 QPAETGAPFGRVIRN
+28 QPAEEGAPFGKGIRN

-56 FRTYED
+56 FKTYED

-73 EGEKVFGVIC
+73 SGDKIFGVIC

-93 ASWEHDPFKGAV
+93 GKWKHDPFKGTV
-105 YNNAVYGRGAQD
+105 INDAVYGRGSQD
-117 DKGPGIAALFA
+117 DKGPGIAALYA
-128 VKALMDAGYQFNRRI
+128 VKALMDQGYHFNQRI

-152 ILWRGIAQ
+152 ILWRGIAE

-188 QSYLVGPGTDQLKIS
+188 QSYLVGPGTDQLKIN

-210 VPDKAVYDGPKQA
+210 VPDSAVYDGPKQD

-237 SDGDSITVT
+237 SDDNSITVI
-246 GKSVHAML
+246 GKSVHAMM

-282 KLFKEDATGTNV
+282 KLFKEDATGSNV
-294 LGDVEDESGHLT
+294 LGDVRDESGQLT

-315 EQETRMQID
+315 ENETRMQID
-324 LRIPVTIDRDQLL
+324 LRIPVTIDRDNLL
-337 EKLSAKVAPYDLKYV
+337 AKLSKQVAAYDLKYV
-352 HFDYVA
+352 HFDYLA

-364 DSNLVKTLMEVYKE
+364 DSKLVQNLMKVYKE
-378 QTGDMAAT
+378 QTGDVDAE

-392 ATFARTMHNCVAFGG
+392 ATFARTMNNCVAFGG

-421 QWPLKD
+421 QWPLPD
-427 MFKAMEIY
+427 MYKAMEIY
-435 AQAIKRLCVDEGN
+435 AQAIKKLCVD

>member
-1 MTQLVSEQEQTAA
+1 MDKIITEDEQKAA
-14 VKSLERLISVPSYN
+14 VKTLERLISVPSYN
-28 QPAETGAPFGRVIRN
+28 QPAEEGAPFGKGIRN

-56 FRTYED
+56 FKTYED

-73 EGEKVFGVIC
+73 SGDKIFGVIC

-93 ASWEHDPFKGAV
+93 GKWKHNPFKGTV
-105 YNNAVYGRGAQD
+105 INDAVYGRGSQD
-117 DKGPGIAALFA
+117 DKGPGIAALYA
-128 VKALMDAGYQFNRRI
+128 VKALMDQGYHFNQRI

-152 ILWRGIAQ
+152 ILWRGIAE

-188 QSYLVGPGTDQLKIS
+188 QSYLVGPGTDQLKIN

-210 VPDKAVYDGPKQA
+210 VPDSAVYDGPKQD

-237 SDGDSITVT
+237 SDDNSITVI
-246 GKSVHAML
+246 GKSVHAMM
-254 APEGTNAVLRLAI
+254 APEGTNAVLRLVI

-282 KLFKEDATGTNV
+282 KLFKEDATGSNV
-294 LGDVEDESGHLT
+294 LGDVRDESGQLT

-315 EQETRMQID
+315 ENETRMQID
-324 LRIPVTIDRDQLL
+324 LRIPVTIDRDNLL
-337 EKLSAKVAPYDLKYV
+337 AKLSKQVAAYDLKYV
-352 HFDYVA
+352 HFDYLA

-364 DSNLVKTLMEVYKE
+364 DSKLVQTLMKVYKE
-378 QTGDMAAT
+378 QTGDVDAE

-392 ATFARTMHNCVAFGG
+392 ATFARTMNNCVAFGG

-421 QWPLKD
+421 QWPLPD
-427 MFKAMEIY
+427 MYKAMEIY
-435 AQAIKRLCVDEGN
+435 AQAIKKLCVD

>member
-1 MTQLVSEQEQTAA
+1 MDKIITEDEQKAA
-14 VKSLERLISVPSYN
+14 VKTLERLISVPSYN
-28 QPAETGAPFGRVIRN
+28 QPAEEGAPFGKGIRN
-43 ALDEMMKICDELG
+43 ALDEMMKICDELS
-56 FRTYED
+56 FKTYED

-73 EGEKVFGVIC
+73 SGDKIFGVIC

-93 ASWEHDPFKGAV
+93 GKWKHNPFKGTV
-105 YNNAVYGRGAQD
+105 INDAVYGRGSQD
-117 DKGPGIAALFA
+117 DKGPGIAALYA
-128 VKALMDAGYQFNRRI
+128 VKALMDQGYHFNQRI

-152 ILWRGIAQ
+152 ILWRGIAE

-188 QSYLVGPGTDQLKIS
+188 QSYLVGPGTDQLKLN

-210 VPDKAVYDGPKQA
+210 VPDSAVYDGPKQD
-223 EVKAALDKHGFEYT
+223 EVKVALDKHGFEYT
-237 SDGDSITVT
+237 SDDNSITVI
-246 GKSVHAML
+246 GKSVHAMM
-254 APEGTNAVLRLAI
+254 APKGTNAVLRLAI

-282 KLFKEDATGTNV
+282 KLFKEGATGSNV
-294 LGDVEDESGHLT
+294 LGDVRDESGQLT

-315 EQETRMQID
+315 ENETRMQID
-324 LRIPVTIDRDQLL
+324 LRIPVTVDRDNLL
-337 EKLSAKVAPYDLKYV
+337 AKLSKQVAAYDLNYV
-352 HFDYVA
+352 HFDYLA

-364 DSNLVKTLMEVYKE
+364 DSKLVRTLMKVYKE
-378 QTGDMAAT
+378 QTGDVDAE

-392 ATFARTMHNCVAFGG
+392 ATFARTMNNCVAFWG

-421 QWPLKD
+421 QWPLSD
-427 MFKAMEIY
+427 MYKAMEIY
-435 AQAIKRLCVDEGN
+435 AQAIKKLCVD

>member
-1 MTQLVSEQEQTAA
+1 MDKIITEDEQKAA
-14 VKSLERLISVPSYN
+14 VKTLERLISVPSYN
-28 QPAETGAPFGRVIRN
+28 QPAEEGALFGKGIRN

-56 FRTYED
+56 FKTYED

-73 EGEKVFGVIC
+73 SGDKIFGVIC

-93 ASWEHDPFKGAV
+93 GKWKHNPFKGTV
-105 YNNAVYGRGAQD
+105 INDAVYGRGSQD
-117 DKGPGIAALFA
+117 DKGPGIAALYA
-128 VKALMDAGYQFNRRI
+128 VKALMDQGYHFNQRI

-152 ILWRGIAQ
+152 ILWRGIAE

-188 QSYLVGPGTDQLKIS
+188 QSYLVGPGTDQLKIN

-210 VPDKAVYDGPKQA
+210 VPDSAVYDGPKQD

-237 SDGDSITVT
+237 SDDNSITVI
-246 GKSVHAML
+246 GKSVHAMM

-282 KLFKEDATGTNV
+282 KLFKEDATGSNV
-294 LGDVEDESGHLT
+294 LGDVRDESGQLT

-315 EQETRMQID
+315 ENETRMQID
-324 LRIPVTIDRDQLL
+324 LRIPVTIDRDNLL
-337 EKLSAKVAPYDLKYV
+337 AKLSKQVAAYDLKYV
-352 HFDYVA
+352 HFDYLA

-364 DSNLVKTLMEVYKE
+364 DSKLVQTLMKVYKK
-378 QTGDMAAT
+378 QTGDVDAE

-392 ATFARTMHNCVAFGG
+392 ATFARTMNNCVAFGG

-421 QWPLKD
+421 QWPLPD
-427 MFKAMEIY
+427 MYKAMEIY
-435 AQAIKRLCVDEGN
+435 AQAIKKLCVD

>member
-1 MTQLVSEQEQTAA
+1 MDKIITEDEQKAA
-14 VKSLERLISVPSYN
+14 VKTLERLISVPSYN
-28 QPAETGAPFGRVIRN
+28 QPVEEGAPFGKGIRN

-56 FRTYED
+56 FKTYED
-62 PDGYYGYAEVG
+62 PDGYYSYAEVG
-73 EGEKVFGVIC
+73 SGDKIFGVIC

-93 ASWEHDPFKGAV
+93 GKWKHNPFKGTV
-105 YNNAVYGRGAQD
+105 INDAVYGRGSQD
-117 DKGPGIAALFA
+117 DKGPGIAALYA
-128 VKALMDAGYQFNRRI
+128 VKALMDQGYHFNQRI

-152 ILWRGIAQ
+152 ILWRGIAE

-188 QSYLVGPGTDQLKIS
+188 QSYLVGPGTDQLKIN

-210 VPDKAVYDGPKQA
+210 VPDSAVYDGPKQD

-237 SDGDSITVT
+237 SDDNSITVI
-246 GKSVHAML
+246 GKSVHAMM
-254 APEGTNAVLRLAI
+254 APEGTNAVLRLVI

-282 KLFKEDATGTNV
+282 KLFKEDATGSNV
-294 LGDVEDESGHLT
+294 LGDVRDESGQLT

-315 EQETRMQID
+315 ENETRMQID
-324 LRIPVTIDRDQLL
+324 LRIPVTIDRDNLL
-337 EKLSAKVAPYDLKYV
+337 AKLSKQVAAYDLKYV
-352 HFDYVA
+352 HFDYLA

-364 DSNLVKTLMEVYKE
+364 DSKLVQTLMKVYKE
-378 QTGDMAAT
+378 QTGDVDAE

-392 ATFARTMHNCVAFGG
+392 ATFARTMNNCVAFGG

-421 QWPLKD
+421 QWPLPD
-427 MFKAMEIY
+427 MYKAMEIY
-435 AQAIKRLCVDEGN
+435 AQAIKKLCVD

>member
-1 MTQLVSEQEQTAA
+1 MTQLVNEQEQQEA
-14 VKSLERLISVPSYN
+14 VKTLERLISVQSYN
-28 QPAETGAPFGRVIRN
+28 QPAEDGAPFGRGIRN

-56 FRTYED
+56 FKTYED

-93 ASWEHDPFKGAV
+93 ATWDHDPFKGTV
-105 YNNAVYGRGAQD
+105 VNNAIYGRGSQD
-117 DKGPGIAALFA
+117 DKGPGIAALYA
-128 VKALMDAGYQFNRRI
+128 VKALMDAGYHFNQRI

-165 APIDSGISPDA
+165 SQIDIGISPDA
-176 EFPLIYAEKGLQ
+176 EFPLIYAEKGLEQ
-188 QSYLVGPGTDQLKIS
+188 AYLVGPGTDKLHIS

-210 VPDKAVYDGPKQA
+210 VPDKAVYDGPKQD
-223 EVKAALDKHGFEYT
+223 EVKAALDRHNFKYT
-237 SDGDSITVT
+237 SDDKSITVI

-267 ALDDVFDFKPLDFIG
+267 ALDEVFDFKPLDFFG

-294 LGDVEDESGHLT
+294 LGDVKDESGHLT

-315 EQETRMQID
+315 EKETRMQID
-324 LRIPVTIDRDQLL
+324 LRIPVTVDRDKLL
-337 EKLSAKVAPYDLKYV
+337 DKLNENVAPYELKYAP
-352 HFDYVA
+352 FDYVA

-364 DSNLVKTLMEVYKE
+364 DSKLIQTLMEVYKD
-378 QTGDMAAT
+378 QTGDTTAT

-421 QWPLKD
+421 QWPLPD
-427 MFKAMEIY
+427 MFKAMEIF
-435 AQAIKRLCVDEGN
+435 AQAIKKLCVD

>member
-1 MTQLVSEQEQTAA
+1 MDKIITEDEQKAA
-14 VKSLERLISVPSYN
+14 VKTLERLISVPSYN
-28 QPAETGAPFGRVIRN
+28 QPAEEGAPFGKGIRN

-56 FRTYED
+56 FKTYED

-73 EGEKVFGVIC
+73 SGDKIFGVIC

-93 ASWEHDPFKGAV
+93 GKWKHDPFKGTV
-105 YNNAVYGRGAQD
+105 INDAVYGRGSQD
-117 DKGPGIAALFA
+117 DKGPGIAALYA
-128 VKALMDAGYQFNRRI
+128 VKALMDQGYHFNQRI

-152 ILWRGIAQ
+152 ILWRGIAE

-188 QSYLVGPGTDQLKIS
+188 QSYLVGPGTDQLKIN

-210 VPDKAVYDGPKQA
+210 VPDSAVYDGPKQD

-237 SDGDSITVT
+237 SDDNSITVI
-246 GKSVHAML
+246 GKSVHAMM

-282 KLFKEDATGTNV
+282 KLFKEDATGSNV
-294 LGDVEDESGHLT
+294 LGDVRDESEQLT

-315 EQETRMQID
+315 ENETRMQID
-324 LRIPVTIDRDQLL
+324 LRIPVTIDRDNLL
-337 EKLSAKVAPYDLKYV
+337 AKLSKQVAAYDLKYV
-352 HFDYVA
+352 HFDYLA

-364 DSNLVKTLMEVYKE
+364 DSKLVQTLMKVYKE
-378 QTGDMAAT
+378 QTGDVDAE

-392 ATFARTMHNCVAFGG
+392 ATFARTMNNCVAFGG

-421 QWPLKD
+421 QWPLPD
-427 MFKAMEIY
+427 MYKAMEIY
-435 AQAIKRLCVDEGN
+435 AQAIKKLCVD

>member
-1 MTQLVSEQEQTAA
+1 MDKIITEDEQKAA
-14 VKSLERLISVPSYN
+14 VKTLERLISVPSYN
-28 QPAETGAPFGRVIRN
+28 QPAEEGAPFGKGIRN
-43 ALDEMMKICDELG
+43 ALDEMMKICDELS
-56 FRTYED
+56 FKTYED

-73 EGEKVFGVIC
+73 SGDKIFGVIC

-93 ASWEHDPFKGAV
+93 GKWKHNPFKGTV
-105 YNNAVYGRGAQD
+105 INDAVYGRGSQD
-117 DKGPGIAALFA
+117 DKGPGIAALYA
-128 VKALMDAGYQFNRRI
+128 VKVLRDQGYHFNQRI

-152 ILWRGIAQ
+152 ILWRGIAE

-188 QSYLVGPGTDQLKIS
+188 QSYLVGPGTDQLKLN

-210 VPDKAVYDGPKQA
+210 VPDSAVYDGPKQD
-223 EVKAALDKHGFEYT
+223 EVKVALDKHGFEYT
-237 SDGDSITVT
+237 SDDNSITVI
-246 GKSVHAML
+246 GKSVHAMM
-254 APEGTNAVLRLAI
+254 APKGTNAVLRLAI

-282 KLFKEDATGTNV
+282 KLFKEGATGSNV
-294 LGDVEDESGHLT
+294 LGDVRDESGQLT

-315 EQETRMQID
+315 ENETRMQID
-324 LRIPVTIDRDQLL
+324 LRIPVTVDRDNLL
-337 EKLSAKVAPYDLKYV
+337 AKLSKQVAAYDLNYV
-352 HFDYVA
+352 HFDYLA

-364 DSNLVKTLMEVYKE
+364 DSKLVRTLMKVYKE
-378 QTGDMAAT
+378 QTGDVDAE

-392 ATFARTMHNCVAFGG
+392 ATFARTMNNCVAFGG

-421 QWPLKD
+421 QWPLSD
-427 MFKAMEIY
+427 MYKAMEIY
-435 AQAIKRLCVDEGN
+435 AQAIKKLCVD